1 MSNAATSPSS
11 AVLLASYP
19 KSGNTWIRCLLTAW
33 INGGEMEEL
42 GRLTA
47 PAMLSIRQQF
57 DDYTGVASADLR
69 LDQIDRL
76 RPQFHRAVTQDMD
89 GPLFVKLHDRFYRNR
104 AGDPVFGGRAFR
116 GVVHIVRHPCAVAA
130 SYAQHLHRPLDETI
144 ELMANE
150 DALHDWRSDGIDTL
164 LPQRIGSWSSHCA
177 SWLDQEEIPR
187 LTLRYEDLV
196 REPEVHFSALLEFA
210 GEAADRDRA
219 ADAVEACRFEKLR
232 DLEADRGFHEK
243 PGDRPFFRRGQ
254 ADGWRDELC
263 EMQIERICRDHATM
277 MARLGYDRREAP

>member
-1 MSNAATSPSS
+1 MT
-11 AVLLASYP
+11 AVPPPIVPLASYP

-33 INGGEMEEL
+33 NNAGEVEGL
-42 GRLTA
+42 GALVA
-47 PAMLSIRQQF
+47 PPMLSVRQQF
-57 DDYTGVASADLR
+57 DDYTGVASADLG
-69 LDQIDRL
+69 LDDIDRL
-76 RPQFHRAVTQDMD
+76 RPQFHHAVAEEMD
-89 GPLFVKLHDRFYRNR
+89 GPLFLKVHDRFYRNR
-104 AGDPVFGGRAFR
+104 AGDPVFGADACR

-164 LPQRIGSWSSHCA
+164 LPQRIGSWSIHCA

-254 ADGWRDELC
+254 ADGWRDELS
-263 EMQIERICRDHATM
+263 EAQIERIFADHGAM
-277 MARLGYDRREAP
+277 MARLGYGRREVQ